1 MKAKL
6 ILFIISCIATVSC
19 SDVRRERMLKELDDL
34 VENRLEIYSAYEAGL
49 QELKDSLNLVVSL
62 EDKWAL
68 ADRLY
73 DSYAYFN
80 LDSAVTYLGLQ
91 KKYAHSLRQEYLTA
105 LNEVQVMA
113 YRHNEATAESI
124 FLSLDTVQVQRL
136 RLRREYYYG
145 GIVLYSNNISQ
156 QYHQPHCFVLSF
168 KTLLKPSHR
177 DGMRSPMP

>member
-1 MKAKL
+1 M
-6 ILFIISCIATVSC
+6 SC
-19 SDVRRERMLKELDDL
+19 SHGGTEKLLKELDAL
-34 VENRLEIYSAYEAGL
+34 VENRLEIYSAYEASL
-49 QELKDSLNLVVSL
+49 QELKDSLTLVVSL

-91 KKYAHSLRQEYLTA
+91 KKYAHSLRQECLTA

-124 FLSLDTVQVQRL
+124 FLSLDTL
-136 RLRREYYYG
+136 
-145 GIVLYSNNISQ
+145 
-156 QYHQPHCFVLSF
+156 
-168 KTLLKPSHR
+168 
-177 DGMRSPMP
+177 

>member
-49 QELKDSLNLVVSL
+49 QGLKDSLNLVVSL

-73 DSYAYFN
+73 DS
-80 LDSAVTYLGLQ
+80 
-91 KKYAHSLRQEYLTA
+91 
-105 LNEVQVMA
+105 
-113 YRHNEATAESI
+113 
-124 FLSLDTVQVQRL
+124 
-136 RLRREYYYG
+136 
-145 GIVLYSNNISQ
+145 
-156 QYHQPHCFVLSF
+156 
-168 KTLLKPSHR
+168 
-177 DGMRSPMP
+177 